1 MRTIDLI
8 LKKKQGLE
16 LTKEEINFFIN
27 SVMDKSMPDYQ
38 ISAFLMAVCFQ
49 GMSDLETSYL
59 TEAIV
64 KSGSFVEQ
72 SKLPKGVLD
81 KHSTGGVGD
90 KITLTLTPLLAASG
104 IPCLKLSGRA
114 LGHTGGTIDKLESIP
129 GFNTERKIEDMIEQ
143 VKKINLAIG
152 AQTKGLTPADGI
164 LYALRDVTGTV
175 DNVSLIASSVISKKI
190 ASGAENIVLD
200 VKCGKGAFMK
210 DPQDAVHLAKL
221 MVQIGKH
228 LGRKVIAVIT
238 SMDEPLGRAVGNSF
252 VPLCFLSVSVV
263 LNIGLD
269 LLFILGFGW
278 GVEGAASATVISQA
292 FSAIGLFA
300 YAGIKYPEL
309 SLDFRALRWDRGQLR
324 DILTFSSL
332 TCLQQSVMNFG
343 ILLVQG
349 VVNKFG
355 VVVMAAFAAAVKID
369 SFAYMP
375 VQDFGNAFSTFVAQN
390 YGAGKKDRIIKGV
403 RGAVACVMAFSLI
416 VSVLVM
422 AFSRYLMLMF
432 VDASEEEVIEEGIRY
447 LWIEGPFYFM
457 IGILFLLYGYYR
469 AVGKPGMSTVLTVFS
484 LGTRVGLSYA
494 LSPVAGV
501 QGIWW
506 SIPIG
511 WFLADAAGIA
521 YYYFCRKKI

>member
-129 GFNTERKIEDMIEQ
+129 GFNTDCKIDDMIEQ

-238 SMDEPLGRAVGNSF
+238 SMDEPLGRAVGNS
-252 VPLCFLSVSVV
+252 L
-263 LNIGLD
+263 
-269 LLFILGFGW
+269 
-278 GVEGAASATVISQA
+278 
-292 FSAIGLFA
+292 
-300 YAGIKYPEL
+300 
-309 SLDFRALRWDRGQLR
+309 
-324 DILTFSSL
+324 
-332 TCLQQSVMNFG
+332 
-343 ILLVQG
+343 
-349 VVNKFG
+349 
-355 VVVMAAFAAAVKID
+355 
-369 SFAYMP
+369 
-375 VQDFGNAFSTFVAQN
+375 
-390 YGAGKKDRIIKGV
+390 
-403 RGAVACVMAFSLI
+403 
-416 VSVLVM
+416 
-422 AFSRYLMLMF
+422 
-432 VDASEEEVIEEGIRY
+432 EVIEACEFLKGHYKEGEVYELTYELAILTLLQY
-447 LWIEGPFYFM
+447 
-457 IGILFLLYGYYR
+457 GICTDR
-469 AVGKPGMSTVLTVFS
+469 
-484 LGTRVGLSYA
+484 
-494 LSPVAGV
+494 
-501 QGIWW
+501 
-506 SIPIG
+506 
-511 WFLADAAGIA
+511 DAARRNIDELITSGKAIEKFKELVKAQGGLAEALDNYSKLPTAGQKVEIKSEKDGFVENIDAYKVALGCKLLGAGRETKADKIDLSVGVYLNKKSGERVNKGEVLYTIYSNDADKTAQCKELCDKAYEIA
-521 YYYFCRKKI
+521 DTEPPEKKLIYEIVQ